1 MLQLFKSSLFIMNI
15 RGKKILK
22 LLDKYLGIPI
32 LFALLILKTKK
43 VLPKDIKKIGVLTVP
58 ALGDIIL
65 INGLLSD
72 IKSYDK
78 KIKIILF
85 VSKEVKETAELM
97 SEYDLL
103 VNIEIYNLFSA
114 INTLRSNPVDIFID
128 ASQWSKFNAILTFF
142 SKSKFKIGFRT
153 KGQCKHLIFDYA
165 PEHSPQ
171 IHELFNYKKLS
182 FIPEIATN
190 NLPRLKLN
198 SEISVIKD
206 RIVIHTMPSGY
217 LSVLKEWPGENW
229 AIIIE
234 FLLARKYEIFFTGS
248 GSDRKSI
255 DALLLMYKKNHR
267 LYNVAGKYSIKETAY
282 LIKNSRLVIS
292 VNTGIMHLA
301 SVIGCNLIAL
311 HGPTDPKRWG
321 PLNEN
326 SRIIKS
332 NYPEAP
338 CLNLGFEY
346 KCNDRT
352 GECMKRITPEMVI
365 SEIKEF
371 GL

>member
-1 MLQLFKSSLFIMNI
+1 MNT
-15 RGKKILK
+15 RGKKIFK
-22 LLDKYLGIPI
+22 LLDRYLGIPI
-32 LFALLILKTKK
+32 LFILSLLRTKK
-43 VLPKDIKKIGVLTVP
+43 VLPMDIKKIGVLTVP

-72 IKSYDK
+72 IKRYDK
-78 KIKIILF
+78 KIEIILF
-85 VSKEVKETAELM
+85 VSEEVKKTAELM
-97 SEYDLL
+97 GEYDLL
-103 VNIEIYNLFSA
+103 VNIKSYSFFSA
-114 INTLRSNPVDIFID
+114 INILRSYPVDIFID
-128 ASQWSKFNAILTFF
+128 ASQWAKLNAILTFF

-165 PEHSPQ
+165 VEHSPL

-182 FIPEIATN
+182 FRPEIETN
-190 NLPRLKLN
+190 NLPGLKLN
-198 SEISVIKD
+198 SEVPVIKD

-217 LSVLKEWPGENW
+217 LSFLKEWPGENW

-234 FLLARKYEIFFTGS
+234 FLLTRKYEIFFTGS
-248 GSDRKSI
+248 DSDRKSI
-255 DALLLMYKKNHR
+255 DALLLTYTKNPR
-267 LYNVAGKYSIKETAY
+267 LYNVAGKYSIKETAI
-282 LIKNSRLVIS
+282 LIKSSRLVIS

-301 SVIGCNLIAL
+301 SVLGCNLIAL

-321 PLNEN
+321 PLNKN
-326 SRIIKS
+326 SRIIRS

-352 GECMKRITPEMVI
+352 GECMKTITPEMVI
-365 SEIKEF
+365 SEIEKMINNESI
-371 GL
+371 